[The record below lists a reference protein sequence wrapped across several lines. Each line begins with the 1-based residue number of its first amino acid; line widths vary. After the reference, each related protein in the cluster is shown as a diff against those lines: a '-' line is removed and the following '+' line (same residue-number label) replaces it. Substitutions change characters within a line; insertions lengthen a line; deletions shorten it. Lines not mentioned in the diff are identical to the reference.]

1 MLCLFLCRRFL
12 KVTEKE
18 EDTDT
23 IGIYSDAFG
32 VALAILMGLIIVSAW
47 TSYNQTTNQVRQE
60 ALDIDALY
68 KKSQATDDETKNLL
82 RAELKTYVTDL
93 INLEWPLL
101 PQGGYSKKVDEDLF
115 QIFKTLVHSKR
126 TNKIEE
132 FIFQELYN
140 TATNIKEQRS
150 EYLLNATSSVTP
162 AMWVTLIISSIIA
175 FFLLALTTRT
185 RFSLHILLQFL
196 YALGTSLMFLLIIL
210 LDRPFYQLG
219 GEIDDLP
226 FKNLL
231 SEWEL
236 DEASPPQPLSSG
248 GVS

>member
-1 MLCLFLCRRFL
+1 MLCLWLCRRFL

-32 VALAILMGLIIVSAW
+32 VALAILLGLIIVSAW

-68 KKSQATDDETKNLL
+68 KKSQATDDETKTLL

-126 TNKIEE
+126 VNKIEE
-132 FIFQELYN
+132 FIFRELYD

-150 EYLLNATSSVTP
+150 GYLLNATSSVTP

-219 GEIDDLP
+219 GEIDDRP

-231 SEWEL
+231 SEWEQN
-236 DEASPPQPLSSG
+236 EALPSQPSSSG
-248 GVS
+248 VS